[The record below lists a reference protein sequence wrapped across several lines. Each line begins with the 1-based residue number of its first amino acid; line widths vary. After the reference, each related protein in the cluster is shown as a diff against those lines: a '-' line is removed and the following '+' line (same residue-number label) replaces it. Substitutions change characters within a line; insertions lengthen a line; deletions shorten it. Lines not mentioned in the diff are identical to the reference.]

1 MDGATLSPETLG
13 EVRVQRDMDLVRRIM
28 KEIRL
33 RSDIRARPVEI
44 DGVDPVV
51 LGRHVEMLFKAGL
64 VEGTPHASS
73 GRPYT
78 QVLVRDLSWAG
89 HEFYGAIQRD
99 TVWNRMKSA
108 VGAEQLSVLSLDV
121 VKAVATD
128 TAIKWTTKRISGDRK
143 STRLNSSHECASRM
157 TYAD

>member
-64 VEGTPHASS
+64 VEGTPHASRS
-73 GRPYT
+73 EEHT
-78 QVLVRDLSWAG
+78 SELQ
-89 HEFYGAIQRD
+89 
-99 TVWNRMKSA
+99 
-108 VGAEQLSVLSLDV
+108 SLM
-121 VKAVATD
+121 
-128 TAIKWTTKRISGDRK
+128 RIS
-143 STRLNSSHECASRM
+143 
-157 TYAD
+157 YAVFCLKKKKNNNDIKIR

>member
-89 HEFYGAIQRD
+89 HRSEEHPSELQ
-99 TVWNRMKSA
+99 
-108 VGAEQLSVLSLDV
+108 SLM
-121 VKAVATD
+121 
-128 TAIKWTTKRISGDRK
+128 RISYDVYCLK
-143 STRLNSSHECASRM
+143 KKN
-157 TYAD
+157 